1 MAFLKKNWL
10 MIALAAVCV
19 GSIGTAAWAY
29 MAGGETTK
37 QMQAVDTL
45 RRSIQGLSGSAQNK
59 TTIEARRKEIE
70 AENAR
75 LGESLGIALGV
86 QKNSRFDGR
95 PRKLLVP
102 DILPEPQS
110 TADRITFKTKYEEAF
125 AKMLG
130 RLQGRDKATSKEI
143 RDQQVVMDG
152 RNQPVNP
159 DDVEYP
165 WRPEPKSPSIKA
177 PGRKAK
183 TGLQG
188 ILTEL
193 PAARASEL
201 VARGILMYVSK
212 GAIPPHAMV
221 VSEDAPDVFEIWH
234 AQVSL
239 WIEQDI
245 VSAIAGVNERRADQ
259 LSADGRPYDTWVAHM
274 PIKHLK
280 KLAMDSR
287 FGTGGSINRA
297 EYANPFTK
305 QKNDKS
311 RFIIPIHLEL
321 VVEEASVVEVLDSL
335 CGVGFYTPLKVE
347 YYRVDPTP
355 LQDAYIYGSEPVVEI
370 WIDLEAYYFR
380 KVFDQWIPKKLK
392 SVLEKKGAKDPGA
405 GRR

>member
-19 GSIGTAAWAY
+19 GSIATAAWAY
-29 MAGGETTK
+29 LAGDEITK

-45 RRSIQGLSGSAQNK
+45 RRSIQGLSGSAQNEA
-59 TTIEARRKEIE
+59 TIEARRQEIE

-86 QKNSRFDGR
+86 QKNNRFEGY

-102 DILPEPQS
+102 DILPEPHS
-110 TADRITFKTKYEEAF
+110 SADRIDFKTRYEEAF
-125 AKMLG
+125 AKMLA
-130 RLQGRDKATSKEI
+130 RLQGRDKASSKEI

-159 DDVEYP
+159 DDVENP
-165 WRPEPKSPSIKA
+165 CSTGQPSTSIKA
-177 PGRKAK
+177 PGREAK

-188 ILTEL
+188 TLSEF

-212 GAIPPHAMV
+212 GAIPPHGMV
-221 VSEDAPDVFEIWH
+221 DSESPPDVFEIWH
-234 AQVSL
+234 AQASL

-245 VSAIAGVNERRADQ
+245 VIAIAGVNERRAAQ
-259 LSADGRPYDTWVAHM
+259 LSTDGRPYDAWVAHM

-280 KLAMDSR
+280 KLAIAGR
-287 FGTGGSINRA
+287 LGTGGGVNRA
-297 EYANPFTK
+297 EYANSFTK
-305 QKNDKS
+305 QDNDKS
-311 RFIIPIHLEL
+311 RFIVPIHLEL
-321 VVEEASVVEVLDSL
+321 VVEEASVVEVLESL

-347 YYRVDPTP
+347 YYRADPTP
-355 LQDAYIYGSEPVVEI
+355 LQDEYIYGNEPVVEI

-380 KVFDQWIPKKLK
+380 KVFDEWIPEKLK
-392 SVLEKKGAKDPGA
+392 SILEKKGAKGQDR